1 MSSLEQPQSQETNSL
16 PSELKYPQD
25 KDTAGSQF
33 WGVIHNIA
41 AKYPNHPTDIDK
53 KKARGFLSYLISH
66 FVCQDC
72 VREAAEYIKNNRI
85 DYSSRN
91 SLSEYFCKMH
101 NAVNERL
108 GKPTVDCDSILDGH
122 SVVSHDNT
130 TCTTCN
136 VKKEGDIKTNLED
149 FKKSARN
156 IVLSICREESI
167 APPNIHFQ
175 PCPDKAST
183 SCITYDSGRIKEG
196 VYFGDADIYINP
208 YSASLRTVIH
218 ETKHYVDLKKGRSL
232 GEVDADNYAID
243 KINQHFTF
251 DTYKNEPAVNAVHMD
266 ETTNR
271 DLLPITN
278 DVFDKKPNPI
288 SVGDLST
295 KYDYPSL
302 NRLNGMLDERIQ
314 KAASDRVVEGRV
326 AEPVENKF
334 IAENNNDFILSSLN
348 SVFAWPASLVGVS
361 PSSLNM
367 QYTGSFITQVIMY
380 LINSNLSTFGAAM
393 VGFVG
398 SVGLFTGSAI
408 FKGAI
413 SQGDR
418 GFIQGIVSMFLTS
431 GINSL
436 TPAKRGVMGEG
447 LRLLIEG
454 VKTFDLMKIKE
465 AFFFDDE
472 AFKLNKSI
480 NGEGAKQ
487 NGKPHKIDP
496 KTGYRNDAV
505 ANALAASV
513 GPADYKTSMDVS
525 PIRGMQLASQRQFDA
540 SNPSNYMTGDKNTVP
555 NYSNSTL
562 ESIANSY
569 ARKRS
574 IFGGGTPVNN
584 LEGIDMDQLADELGG
599 LADMEVDSNTYE
611 VLQL

>member
-1 MSSLEQPQSQETNSL
+1 MEN
-16 PSELKYPQD
+16 
-25 KDTAGSQF
+25 
-33 WGVIHNIA
+33 
-41 AKYPNHPTDIDK
+41 
-53 KKARGFLSYLISH
+53 
-66 FVCQDC
+66 
-72 VREAAEYIKNNRI
+72 
-85 DYSSRN
+85 
-91 SLSEYFCKMH
+91 
-101 NAVNERL
+101 
-108 GKPTVDCDSILDGH
+108 
-122 SVVSHDNT
+122 
-130 TCTTCN
+130 
-136 VKKEGDIKTNLED
+136 
-149 FKKSARN
+149 FKKSARD
-156 IVLSICREESI
+156 IILSICRDEKI
-167 APPNIHFQ
+167 APPNISFQ

-183 SCITYDSGRIKEG
+183 SCLVYDSSRMRDGIF
-196 VYFGDADIYINP
+196 FGDADIYINP

-218 ETKHYVDLKKGRSL
+218 ETKHYIDLKRGNPL
-232 GEVDADNYAID
+232 EEVVTDNYAID
-243 KINQHFTF
+243 KINTSFSF
-251 DTYKNEPAVNAVHMD
+251 DTYKNEIPTNNKVMD
-266 ETTNR
+266 SLTTAPE
-271 DLLPITN
+271 LLPIKN
-278 DVFDKKPNPI
+278 DVFDHNIVKRDVI
-288 SVGDLST
+288 H
-295 KYDYPSL
+295 DYPSL